1 MTRTLKKQ
9 QTETDQMFV
18 LMRLINENPSI
29 TQRDISAHMGLSLGK
44 INYLVQA
51 LVEKGFVKV
60 QNFRNSRNK
69 AAYLYNL
76 TPSGMEAKA
85 RTTYYFLKRKMTE
98 YEKLEQEI
106 QQLKT
111 EVEHLDHA
119 ATEGQ

>member
-18 LMRLINENPSI
+18 LMRLIKDNPSI

-51 LVEKGFVKV
+51 LVEKGFIKV

-85 RTTYYFLKRKMTE
+85 RTTYHFLKRKKTK

-106 QQLKT
+106 RQLEK
-111 EVEHLDHA
+111 EISFKI
-119 ATEGQ
+119 